1 MIKNLFPLLLL
12 CSINCFSQ
20 KYISNDGEITFFSYA
35 PIEDI
40 KAVNKKVSAVYNSAD
55 DNIVFQLNIND
66 FNFRKKLMQ
75 THFNENYL
83 ESDLYPQSTFIGK
96 VIALEGDK
104 AKVKGMLT
112 IHGVTKE
119 IEADGTLLKNNESVE
134 ILSEFKVNLVD
145 YNISIPTIVMY
156 KIAEE
161 ILINIEIELN
171 YSQ

>member
-1 MIKNLFPLLLL
+1 MIRNLLPLLLL

-96 VIALEGDK
+96 VIVLEGDK

-119 IEADGTLLKNNESVE
+119 IEADGTLLKNNESVK
-134 ILSEFKVNLVD
+134 ILSEFKVKLED

-161 ILINIEIELN
+161 ILINIEIVLN

>member
-1 MIKNLFPLLLL
+1 MIKNLLPLLLL

-96 VIALEGDK
+96 VIALEGNK

-134 ILSEFKVNLVD
+134 ILSEFKVNLED

>member
-1 MIKNLFPLLLL
+1 MIRNLLPLLIL

-96 VIALEGDK
+96 VIVLEGDK

-119 IEADGTLLKNNESVE
+119 IEADGTLLKNNESVK
-134 ILSEFKVNLVD
+134 ILSEFKVKLED

-161 ILINIEIELN
+161 ILINIEIALN

>member
-1 MIKNLFPLLLL
+1 MIKNLLPLLLL

>member
-1 MIKNLFPLLLL
+1 MIRNLLPLLLL

-40 KAVNKKVSAVYNSAD
+40 KAVNKKVCAVYNSAD

-96 VIALEGDK
+96 VIVLEGDK

-119 IEADGTLLKNNESVE
+119 IEADGTLLKNNESVK
-134 ILSEFKVNLVD
+134 ILSEFKVKLED

-161 ILINIEIELN
+161 ILINIEIALN

>member
-1 MIKNLFPLLLL
+1 MIKNLLPLLLL

-96 VIALEGDK
+96 LIALEGNK

-112 IHGVTKE
+112 IHGITKE

-134 ILSEFKVNLVD
+134 ILSEFKVKLED

>member
-1 MIKNLFPLLLL
+1 MIRNLLPLLLL

-20 KYISNDGEITFFSYA
+20 KYISNVGEITFFSYA

-40 KAVNKKVSAVYNSAD
+40 KAVNKKVSAVYDSAD
-55 DNIVFQLNIND
+55 DNIVFQLNVND

-83 ESDLYPQSTFIGK
+83 ESDVYPKSTFIGK
-96 VIALEGDK
+96 VIALEGDN

-119 IEADGTLLKNNESVE
+119 IEAVGTLLKKNESIE
-134 ILSEFKVNLVD
+134 ILSEFKIKLED

>member
-1 MIKNLFPLLLL
+1 MIKNLLPLLLL

-96 VIALEGDK
+96 VIALEGNK

>member
-1 MIKNLFPLLLL
+1 MIRNLLPLLLL

-96 VIALEGDK
+96 VIVLEGDK

-119 IEADGTLLKNNESVE
+119 IEADGTLLKNNESVK
-134 ILSEFKVNLVD
+134 ILSEFKVKLED

-161 ILINIEIELN
+161 ILINIEIALN

>member
-1 MIKNLFPLLLL
+1 MIKNLLPLLLL

-96 VIALEGDK
+96 VIALEGNK

-119 IEADGTLLKNNESVE
+119 IEADGNERRDSG
-134 ILSEFKVNLVD
+134 K
-145 YNISIPTIVMY
+145 IS
-156 KIAEE
+156 
-161 ILINIEIELN
+161 
-171 YSQ
+171 

>member
-1 MIKNLFPLLLL
+1 MIRNLLPLLLL

-83 ESDLYPQSTFIGK
+83 ESDLYPQLTFIGK
-96 VIALEGDK
+96 VIVLEGDK

-119 IEADGTLLKNNESVE
+119 IEADGTLLKNNESVK
-134 ILSEFKVNLVD
+134 ILSEFKVKLED

-161 ILINIEIELN
+161 ILINIEIALN